1 MKKNFGETVLDIIIY
16 IILIIILIMTLYP
29 FIYAFA
35 IAFNDGIDASKGG
48 IYLFPR
54 KFTLDNFKA
63 VFANE
68 EIFRAFLISASRT
81 VIGTIATLVFTG
93 LFAYSMSHD
102 ELMFRNHYMRIML
115 FSMYFSG
122 GLIPYF
128 ILLRTLKLYNNYLV
142 YIIPYLLNSF
152 YAIIMM
158 SFFRSIPPALKES
171 AKIDGAN
178 DLVIFFKIIVPVS
191 TPVLATVALFSGVMH
206 WNSWFDSVFFVSDKK
221 LKTLAFHLYDLVN
234 KANIT
239 AMGSAKIDSRA
250 SAYALQTYTAE
261 TIRMATMIVVIVPII
276 LIYPFLQKYFV
287 KGIMIGSIKG

>member
-1 MKKNFGETVLDIIIY
+1 MKKSGGEIALDIIIY
-16 IILIIILIMTLYP
+16 ILLILVLITTLYP

-35 IAFNDGIDASKGG
+35 IAFNEGIDASKGG

-63 VFANE
+63 VFSNH
-68 EIFRAFLISASRT
+68 EIFSAFFISVSRT
-81 VIGTIATLVFTG
+81 VIGTIGTLLFTG
-93 LFAYSMSHD
+93 LFAYSVSHND
-102 ELMFRNHYMRIML
+102 LMFRNHYMRIML

-128 ILLRTLKLYNNYLV
+128 ILLKTLKLYNNYLV
-142 YIIPYLLNSF
+142 YIVPYLFNSY
-152 YAIIMM
+152 YAILMM
-158 SFFRSIPPALKES
+158 SFFRGIPAALEES
-171 AKIDGAN
+171 ARIDGAN
-178 DLVIFFKIIVPVS
+178 DLIIFFKIIVPVS
-191 TPVLATVALFSGVMH
+191 TPVLATIALFSGVMH
-206 WNSWFDSVFFVSDKK
+206 WNSWFDSVFFVPNKN
-221 LKTLAFHLYDLVN
+221 LKTLAFYLYDLVN

-239 AMGSAKIDSRA
+239 SMGNAQIDSKA

-276 LIYPFLQKYFV
+276 IIYPFLQKYFV